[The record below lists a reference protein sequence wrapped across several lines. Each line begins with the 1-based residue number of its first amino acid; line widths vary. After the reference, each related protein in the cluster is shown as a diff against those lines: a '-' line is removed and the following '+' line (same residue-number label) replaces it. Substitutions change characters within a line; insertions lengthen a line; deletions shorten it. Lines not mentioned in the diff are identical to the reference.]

1 MGAGLAGKPQAFRK
15 SARQSRH
22 GRRPV
27 PLIWTRLGKPCPYG
41 PCSAKARNFA
51 PWWRVLGGNGE
62 VKMKPMRWDHASG
75 QHGRLKAAAAVGVV
89 MLELLFLAALRLGA
103 QDKKDSGKADSEMDR
118 NSIGF
123 IASKEANAKDV
134 GLPLY
139 PGAREH
145 KDKSEGSPAVRLGLW
160 GGNSGF
166 KLAVLKLESNDAP
179 EKVAAFY
186 RKALAT
192 YGKVLDCSDSAMA
205 AGEKKRGNSPD
216 EPGCKDEQPE
226 SGEIVLKAGTK
237 EEEHVVGIKVKE
249 GLSVF
254 QLVYIETRGSK
265 TEN

>member
-1 MGAGLAGKPQAFRK
+1 MRSTWFNHASAQPGGLRCCAVEIAMLGLAFLVAL
-15 SARQSRH
+15 
-22 GRRPV
+22 
-27 PLIWTRLGKPCPYG
+27 PLR
-41 PCSAKARNFA
+41 
-51 PWWRVLGGNGE
+51 
-62 VKMKPMRWDHASG
+62 
-75 QHGRLKAAAAVGVV
+75 
-89 MLELLFLAALRLGA
+89 A
-103 QDKKDSGKADSEMDR
+103 QDKKDSGKSDSEMDR

-145 KDKSEGSPAVRLGLW
+145 KDKSEDSPAVRLGLW

-179 EKVAAFY
+179 EKIAAFY
-186 RKALAT
+186 RKALAK
-192 YGKVLDCSDSAMA
+192 YGKVLDCSDSATA
-205 AGEKKRGNSPD
+205 AGEKKRGNSSN

-237 EEEHVVGIKVKE
+237 AEEHIVGIQVKE
-249 GLSVF
+249 GLTVF
-254 QLVYIETRGSK
+254 QLVYIETRGSG